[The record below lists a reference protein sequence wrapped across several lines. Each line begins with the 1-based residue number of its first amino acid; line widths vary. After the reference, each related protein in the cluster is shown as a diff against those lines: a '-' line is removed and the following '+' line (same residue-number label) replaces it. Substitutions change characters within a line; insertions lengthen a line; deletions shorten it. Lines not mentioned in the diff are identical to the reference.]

1 MTVEEAR
8 AVLSGCN
15 EWIGWSSWE
24 DFGHEDIVL
33 DGRFTLREVEAIL
46 TLMKHDKDTPHD

>member
-8 AVLSGCN
+8 AVISGCN

-24 DFGHEDIVL
+24 DFGREDIVL